1 MKNNYWDSLNKIMI
15 VSEKYKNLEL
25 KEFIRMTLIEAGFD
39 ETILDNVYID
49 EDVNFPD
56 VFGCYKEGNKIV
68 AYFNNSLGEKR
79 IKVYDNYAEFMLMFV
94 RTASMCSKYEMNS
107 KKL

>member
-1 MKNNYWDSLNKIMI
+1 MKDNYWDSLKKIMI

-25 KEFIRMTLIEAGFD
+25 SEFIRMTLIECGFD
-39 ETILDNVYID
+39 EMIMDNVYIG

>member
-1 MKNNYWDSLNKIMI
+1 MNGSYWDSLKKIMI

-25 KEFIRMTLIEAGFD
+25 NEFIRMTLLECGFD
-39 ETILDNVYID
+39 ETIMNNVYIN

-56 VFGCYKEGNKIV
+56 TFGCYKDGNKII

-79 IKVYDNYAEFMLMFV
+79 IKKYDNYAEFMLMFV
-94 RTASMCSKYEMNS
+94 RTACMCSKYEINS